1 MCERSW
7 LHSCAASARARSL
20 DSRNLPTSDEVWNS
34 AGLSGASP
42 GVVASSSRTT
52 SSVAICSATRP
63 TPVWVSAPAS
73 SSWSWAEVRL
83 GGTAPAAASIA
94 ALTASTSV
102 SLSSYA
108 TSATAYSCSACLTAR
123 IASVTGT
130 AYHRCCPLTRRS
142 VASLS
147 ATTAASA
154 CSDADVAW
162 CCVTA
167 RSRLAPTLA
176 RAMTARTAC
185 VRSPAATNPIRA
197 GIATVA
203 VATTASSRA
212 RMIASSTKK
221 PSTVASLSG
230 FSSLAS
236 GGARP
241 ACCRW
246 RAGRSGRG
254 SRTARPRP
262 APARRC
268 RPRERSARSGC
279 APARSTGGRRR
290 RRGTWRPTEWVRG
303 VAAARQDSVR
313 SRPERSP
320 PAHSLKIACAGKY
333 SLAAGS
339 SGLALRIESEAGH
352 LVARPTAS
360 SWSCGALHGRPRG
373 RSASERLGR
382 AVRRGRGSAAADLR
396 DDLSTALPARE
407 RPTEATAAGPAAG
420 PGGCRRSRLRAGV
433 RGSQPA
439 LGNLS
444 TPTRSPERTTAAAAR
459 TSPHTTAS
467 SAIELSRWPRSFRWW
482 RFGRWRGLV
491 TVVVV
496 RRRRAGWA
504 VCRPVLALRSRDP
517 GFEPLQCDLEIAE

>member
-34 AGLSGASP
+34 AGRSGASP

-102 SLSSYA
+102 SLSSCA
-108 TSATAYSCSACLTAR
+108 ASATAYSCSACLTAR

-130 AYHRCCPLTRRS
+130 AYQRCCPLTRRS

-185 VRSPAATNPIRA
+185 VRSPAATNAIRA

-320 PAHSLKIACAGKY
+320 PAHSLKTACAGKY

-339 SGLALRIESEAGH
+339 PPSR
-352 LVARPTAS
+352 
-360 SWSCGALHGRPRG
+360 
-373 RSASERLGR
+373 
-382 AVRRGRGSAAADLR
+382 
-396 DDLSTALPARE
+396 RE
-407 RPTEATAAGPAAG
+407 RPTEAHRCGADGWSRRLSKIAGPRGRARLSASSRGPPYASAIAREDCDGGCAYITPHDRELGDRVIAMAWFLSMVAVWEVAGACDGGGGEAAAGRM
-420 PGGCRRSRLRAGV
+420 GGV
-433 RGSQPA
+433 
-439 LGNLS
+439 
-444 TPTRSPERTTAAAAR
+444 
-459 TSPHTTAS
+459 
-467 SAIELSRWPRSFRWW
+467 
-482 RFGRWRGLV
+482 
-491 TVVVV
+491 
-496 RRRRAGWA
+496 
-504 VCRPVLALRSRDP
+504 
-517 GFEPLQCDLEIAE
+517 

>member
-1 MCERSW
+1 M
-7 LHSCAASARARSL
+7 
-20 DSRNLPTSDEVWNS
+20 
-34 AGLSGASP
+34 
-42 GVVASSSRTT
+42 
-52 SSVAICSATRP
+52 
-63 TPVWVSAPAS
+63 
-73 SSWSWAEVRL
+73 
-83 GGTAPAAASIA
+83 
-94 ALTASTSV
+94 
-102 SLSSYA
+102 
-108 TSATAYSCSACLTAR
+108 
-123 IASVTGT
+123 
-130 AYHRCCPLTRRS
+130 
-142 VASLS
+142 S

-320 PAHSLKIACAGKY
+320 PAHSLKTACAGKY

-339 SGLALRIESEAGH
+339 SGLALRSNPKP
-352 LVARPTAS
+352 VTWSPAR
-360 SWSCGALHGRPRG
+360 RPR
-373 RSASERLGR
+373 
-382 AVRRGRGSAAADLR
+382 
-396 DDLSTALPARE
+396 
-407 RPTEATAAGPAAG
+407 AGPAALRAG
-420 PGGCRRSRLRAGV
+420 GRGEGAPASASAVPFDVVEVRLRLIRVTTSRPPSRRESARPRPPLRGRRLVRGGCRRSRLRAGM

-439 LGNLS
+439 PGNLS
-444 TPTRSPERTTAAAAR
+444 TPTRCP
-459 TSPHTTAS
+459 
-467 SAIELSRWPRSFRWW
+467 
-482 RFGRWRGLV
+482 RGL
-491 TVVVV
+491 
-496 RRRRAGWA
+496 RRRLRVHHPTRPRA
-504 VCRPVLALRSRDP
+504 RRSSYRDGLVP
-517 GFEPLQCDLEIAE
+517 FDGGGLGGGGGL